1 MMLWSQLIAAAAYR
15 RLRPCSTLVVTR
27 HPESLAE
34 KELSDFSPL

>member
-1 MMLWSQLIAAAAYR
+1 MSSAVILIGS
-15 RLRPCSTLVVTR
+15 RLVMSSMGGSFLVTR